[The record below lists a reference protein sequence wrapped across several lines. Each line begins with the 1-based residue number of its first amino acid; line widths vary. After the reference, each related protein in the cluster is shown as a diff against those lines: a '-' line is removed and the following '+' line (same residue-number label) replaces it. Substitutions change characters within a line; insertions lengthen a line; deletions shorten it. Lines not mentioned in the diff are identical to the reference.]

1 MQQESLA
8 KFEDF
13 SMPLITEMEK
23 MLEAMLF
30 ASPESVPLEKLAEAL
45 DCDIPMTRNLL
56 ERIAETYVK
65 NASGIQLQEVDGA
78 YRLCTNPVYYPAV
91 QRLLQRK
98 TRSVLSPATLET
110 MAIIAFKQPV
120 TKGVIEG
127 IRGVNSDYSVNK
139 LVECGLV
146 TEMGRL
152 DAPGRPILFGTSEEF
167 LLYYGLK
174 NVDELMALLTPIS
187 IEETDVNI
195 EEEAIDDNGRV

>member
-1 MQQESLA
+1 MQDTLA
-8 KFEDF
+8 KYKEF
-13 SMPLITEMEK
+13 SMPLITEREK

-45 DCDIPMTRNLL
+45 DCDVPMTRNLL
-56 ERIAETYVK
+56 ERMAETYIQ

-78 YRLCTNPVYYPAV
+78 YRLCTNPIYYPEV

-98 TRSVLSPATLET
+98 ARTAFSQSVLETL
-110 MAIIAFKQPV
+110 AIIAFKQPV
-120 TKGVIEG
+120 TKGVIEE

-167 LLYYGLK
+167 LLFYGIK
-174 NVDELMALLTPIS
+174 NVEALLGLLEP
-187 IEETDVNI
+187 VNL
-195 EEEAIDDNGRV
+195 EEADIDDNGRL

>member
-1 MQQESLA
+1 
-8 KFEDF
+8 
-13 SMPLITEMEK
+13 MPGHISEREK

-56 ERIAETYVK
+56 DRMAQTY
-65 NASGIQLQEVDGA
+65 ADSAAGIQLSELDGA
-78 YRLCTNPVYYPAV
+78 YRLCTNPIYYPEV

-98 TRSVLSPATLET
+98 ARNAFSQSVLET

-120 TKGVIEG
+120 TKAAIEG

-152 DAPGRPILFGTSEEF
+152 DAPGRPILFGTSEDF
-167 LLYYGLK
+167 LLFYGLK
-174 NVDELMALLTPIS
+174 NVDELLAMLGEMTF
-187 IEETDVNI
+187 EEN
-195 EEEAIDDNGRV
+195 EEDQQDDDGRL